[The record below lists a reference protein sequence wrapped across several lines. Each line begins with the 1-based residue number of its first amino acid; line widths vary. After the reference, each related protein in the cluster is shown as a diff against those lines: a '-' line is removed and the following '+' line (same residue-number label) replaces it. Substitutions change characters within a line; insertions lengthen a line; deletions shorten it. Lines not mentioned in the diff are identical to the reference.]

1 MSLLMKD
8 TSVGFNE
15 KDVTICYGLCKMTV
29 PIESEDSTAKYKRL
43 KFVEFLELIGRV
55 ADYQY

>member
-43 KFVEFLELIGRV
+43 
-55 ADYQY
+55 